1 MPQLDSIYTENN
13 KYGFK
18 ININHLRVRDLYIR
32 YKRWKNI
39 PYNVPL
45 SDDERFEFESYMSQK
60 KGVFKDDIPTS
71 DTLHP

>member
-1 MPQLDSIYTENN
+1 MLQLDSIYTENN

-18 ININHLRVRDLYIR
+18 ININHPLVRDLYIR

-45 SDDERFEFESYMSQK
+45 SDDERFDFENYMLQK
-60 KGVFKDDIPTS
+60 KGVVKDDIPTS
-71 DTLHP
+71 DTVPN